1 MMVEINGIIL
11 RKSWWDG
18 VEEDMKCVCLSHVIA
33 QPANLGLR
41 GK

>member
-11 RKSWWDG
+11 SKSLWDG
-18 VEEDMKCVCLSHVIA
+18 VVEDMKCVWLSHVID